1 MNHPRS
7 FAIAISL
14 AVGLAASA
22 AEPAP
27 RPAAEAK
34 PRPAPTR
41 VTFGAYEVLGLATV
55 DKTTY
60 SPRSMMLVRTENPA
74 AILLLASNQSESQ
87 LQEKLRGLG
96 VDGCKGGVG
105 DITPEQ
111 ALMLPKVSA
120 VASDLLLRSARSG
133 KPPTV
138 HDAQTLGQSM
148 LRMQLFVLRP
158 HFPIFL
164 CEFGMPRS
172 P

>member
-1 MNHPRS
+1 MNYPRS
-7 FAIAISL
+7 VAIAISL

-27 RPAAEAK
+27 RPAAETK

-41 VTFGAYEVLGLATV
+41 VTFGAYEVLDVATV

-60 SPRSMMLVRTENPA
+60 SPRTMMLVRTENPA

-87 LQEKLRGLG
+87 LQEKLQGLG
-96 VDGCKGGVG
+96 VDGCQGGVG
-105 DITPEQ
+105 DITREQ
-111 ALMLPKVSA
+111 ALMFPKVSA

-133 KPPTV
+133 KPPAL
-138 HDAQTLGQSM
+138 HDAQRVGQTL
-148 LRMQLFVLRP
+148 LRMQLFILQP